1 MMKIRLK
8 IILPLIIM
16 LYFISGIYIVRPEE
30 IAIVRLFGRI
40 IEERV
45 QPGIHYALPWPF
57 QKVDKPKIAEIKS
70 INVGDERAEKKK
82 DGAASYVIQTVT
94 GDTNIVNV
102 RMTVQ
107 FTIKDPVNFMF
118 RVEDPVIILSKA
130 AEAELN
136 MIIGSM
142 PVDESL
148 TTGKTEIQNQI
159 RAKTQ
164 ELMDKYG
171 TGIHVIAANL
181 QSIEPPENVIASFKD
196 VSSAKADR
204 ERIISEAQSYA
215 NNVLPMA
222 RGEAEEIL
230 RKAESYKVER
240 TNSATG
246 EADSFLNVLR
256 EYNKAK
262 DATETRLYI
271 ETMEKILPN
280 IKKYFVEGKGSPDST
295 RFIFSDPAQ

>member
-1 MMKIRLK
+1 MIKIRLK

-16 LYFISGIYIVRPEE
+16 LYFISGIYIVRPDEV
-30 IAIVRLFGRI
+30 AIVRLFGRI
-40 IEERV
+40 VEERV
-45 QPGIHYALPWPF
+45 QPGIHYTLPWPF
-57 QKVDKPKIAEIKS
+57 QKVNKPKIAEIKS
-70 INVGDERAEKKK
+70 INVGDGKADKKK
-82 DGAASYVIQTVT
+82 DGAASYVIQTIT
-94 GDTNIVNV
+94 GDTNIVNI

-107 FTIKDPVNFMF
+107 FTIKDPVKFIF
-118 RVEDPVIILSKA
+118 RVEDPVIMLSKA
-130 AEAELN
+130 AEAELS

-148 TTGKTEIQNQI
+148 TTGKTAIQNEVRI
-159 RAKTQ
+159 KIQ

-171 TGIHVIAANL
+171 TGVHIIAANL

-196 VSSAKADR
+196 VSSARADK

-222 RGEAEEIL
+222 RGESEEIL

-240 TNSATG
+240 VNSAAG
-246 EADSFLNVLR
+246 EANSFLNVLK

-280 IKKYFVEGKGSPDST
+280 IKKYLVEGKGSPDST
-295 RFIFSDPAQ
+295 RFIFSE

>member
-1 MMKIRLK
+1 MIKIRLK
-8 IILPLIIM
+8 IILPLLIM
-16 LYFISGIYIVRPEE
+16 LYFISGIYIVRPDEVG
-30 IAIVRLFGRI
+30 IVRLFGRI
-40 IEERV
+40 VEERV
-45 QPGIHYALPWPF
+45 QPGMHYALPWPF

-70 INVGDERAEKKK
+70 INVGDGKAEKKE
-82 DGAASYVIQTVT
+82 DGAASNVIQTIT
-94 GDTNIVNV
+94 GDTNIVNI

-107 FTIKDPVNFMF
+107 FTIKDPVKFMF
-118 RVEDPVIILSKA
+118 RVGNPAMMLSKA

-136 MIIGSM
+136 MIIGRI

-148 TTGKTEIQNQI
+148 TTGKTEIQNAI

-171 TGIHVIAANL
+171 AGIHIIAANL

-196 VSSAKADR
+196 VSSARADK

-230 RKAESYKVER
+230 RKAESFKVER
-240 TNSATG
+240 INSATG
-246 EADSFLNVLR
+246 EAESFLNVLK
-256 EYNKAK
+256 EYNKARE
-262 DATETRLYI
+262 ATETRLYI
-271 ETMEKILPN
+271 ETMEKILPD
-280 IKKYFVEGKGSPDST
+280 IKKYLVEGKGNPDST
-295 RFIFSDPAQ
+295 RFIFSE

>member
-1 MMKIRLK
+1 VK
-8 IILPLIIM
+8 PVEV
-16 LYFISGIYIVRPEE
+16 GV
-30 IAIVRLFGRI
+30 VRLFGKI
-40 IEERV
+40 VEERV
-45 QPGIHYALPWPF
+45 QPGIHYAFPWPF

-70 INVGDERAEKKK
+70 INAGYGKADKKE
-82 DGAASYVIQTVT
+82 GGEGPFVIQAVT
-94 GDTNIVNV
+94 GDTNIINV
-102 RMTVQ
+102 LMTVQ
-107 FTIKDPVNFMF
+107 FTIKEPARFMF
-118 RVEDPVIILSKA
+118 RVEDPAMMLSKA

-142 PVDESL
+142 PVDEAL
-148 TTGKTEIQNQI
+148 TTGKTAIQNEARI
-159 RAKTQ
+159 KLQ
-164 ELMDKYG
+164 ELMDTYG
-171 TGIHVIAANL
+171 TGIHIIAANL

-196 VSSAKADR
+196 VSSARADK

-240 TNSATG
+240 MDSAMG
-246 EADSFLNVLR
+246 EADSFLNVLK

-262 DATETRLYI
+262 DATRTRLYI

-280 IKKYFVEGKGSPDST
+280 LKKYFVEGKGSPDTT